1 MVKMEKDVKQSRYVV
16 RKEAVSKNGAT
27 YKPMTVLPRFLN
39 KLYDY
44 SVYQRSRKS
53 AF

>member
-1 MVKMEKDVKQSRYVV
+1 MKKELQQQTRYEVRREITIKDGDSYR
-16 RKEAVSKNGAT
+16 
-27 YKPMTVLPRFLN
+27 PMTVLPRFLD

>member
-1 MVKMEKDVKQSRYVV
+1 MQKKTKQVRYVV
-16 RKEAVSKNGAT
+16 RKKATVKDGET
-27 YKPMTVLPRFLN
+27 YKPMTVLPRFLS

-44 SVYQRSRKS
+44 SVYCRDRSG

>member
-1 MVKMEKDVKQSRYVV
+1 MQKKMKQVRYVV
-16 RKEAVSKNGAT
+16 RKNAT
-27 YKPMTVLPRFLN
+27 AKDCETYQPMTVLPRFLD